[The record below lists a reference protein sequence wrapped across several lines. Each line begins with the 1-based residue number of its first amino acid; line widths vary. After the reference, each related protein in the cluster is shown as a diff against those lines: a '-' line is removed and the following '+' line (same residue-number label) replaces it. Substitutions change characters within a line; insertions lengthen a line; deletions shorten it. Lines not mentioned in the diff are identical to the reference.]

1 MPFLV
6 TYFLPNTMHQ
16 CAFGYNKHILYSIC
30 LELYNEDN
38 FNAIDGFQQQPR
50 SQLFR
55 RFLSFDDLIEVR
67 TGFDG
72 LKFLF

>member
-1 MPFLV
+1 MRVRLQR
-6 TYFLPNTMHQ
+6 TY
-16 CAFGYNKHILYSIC
+16 IC

-38 FNAIDGFQQQPR
+38 FNAIDGFQQQTR